1 MHSLGGM
8 LLKYYHAN
16 NVFQSVFSEQAMK
29 TSISLFDRYNSVRND
44 QSYAHDNDVLNKAEA
59 TLAVRIMT
67 ATISFIDEM
76 EG

>member
-1 MHSLGGM
+1 M
-8 LLKYYHAN
+8 LHRKSRSHQN
-16 NVFQSVFSEQAMK
+16 E
-29 TSISLFDRYNSVRND
+29 NSVRND